1 MNTLSI
7 KRSREVCE
15 YVVNKSIRII
25 LVGKFVNTLSIKRSR
40 EVCEYVV
47 NKKKS
52 GSL

>member
-1 MNTLSI
+1 MNTKLSI

-15 YVVNKSIRII
+15 YVANK
-25 LVGKFVNTLSIKRSR
+25 KNR

>member
-15 YVVNKSIRII
+15 YVVNKNRSR
-25 LVGKFVNTLSIKRSR
+25 KFVNTLSIKRSR

-52 GSL
+52 EGP